1 MAYSGGGSGG
11 GGGNDDDGDGTIRF
25 RNTTKFSR
33 EAILMSTG
41 RRSCINWRT
50 WQYSLRDGISPVEL
64 IAVANARSK
73 LKTDRT

>member
-1 MAYSGGGSGG
+1 MAGSGG
-11 GGGNDDDGDGTIRF
+11 SDDDDDSDGTIRF

-33 EAILMSTG
+33 SNIDENG
-41 RRSCINWRT
+41 SCVNWGT

-73 LKTDRT
+73 LKTNRT